1 MNYAMGYLLIL
12 VIFGNGMVISYW
24 LKEICKTLRD
34 RKWATIN
41 KAVALS
47 GW

>member
-1 MNYAMGYLLIL
+1 MNNAMGSLLIL

-34 RKWATIN
+34 RN
-41 KAVALS
+41 DQQ
-47 GW
+47 